1 MRCYYFNPIKS
12 TKRVLKSYFFLKNF
26 LKGHFCC
33 KLAIPSVLLKPTFPM
48 IYKLFPIVLFFL
60 FSINPSESIFPNPK
74 NIKKST
80 VVSLT
85 TPRLDSKTEVVYNA
99 LKSNQ
104 FALPNL
110 ESFTKALKGFYLLKE
125 KGLIQKDIL
134 TLVDFSL
141 SSNTKR
147 LWVIDLATNTI
158 LYNSLVAHGRNT
170 GEEFANNFS
179 NAAQSLKSSLGFYS
193 TGEIYNGK
201 HGISLKLDGLEKGIN
216 DNARARGVVI
226 HAANYVSDRFIKN
239 NKRLG
244 RSQGCPAIPEELS
257 KGIINTIKNKSCL
270 FIYYPS
276 VNFSS
281 TSKLVS

>member
-1 MRCYYFNPIKS
+1 
-12 TKRVLKSYFFLKNF
+12 
-26 LKGHFCC
+26 
-33 KLAIPSVLLKPTFPM
+33 M

-60 FSINPSESIFPNPK
+60 FSINPSEVISPNPK
-74 NIKKST
+74 NIQKST

-85 TPRLDSKTEVVYNA
+85 PQSLDSKTEDIYNS
-99 LKSNQ
+99 LKSGK

-125 KGLIQKDIL
+125 KGVIQKNIL

-170 GEEFANNFS
+170 GEEFANHFS
-179 NAAQSLKSSLGFYS
+179 NAAQSFKSSLGFYT

-201 HGISLKLDGLEKGIN
+201 HGVSLRLDGLEKGIN
-216 DNARARGVVI
+216 DNARARGVVM
-226 HAANYVSDRFIKN
+226 HAASYVSDRFVKN

>member
-1 MRCYYFNPIKS
+1 
-12 TKRVLKSYFFLKNF
+12 
-26 LKGHFCC
+26 
-33 KLAIPSVLLKPTFPM
+33 M

-85 TPRLDSKTEVVYNA
+85 SPRLDSKTEVVYNA

-201 HGISLKLDGLEKGIN
+201 HGMSLKLDGLEKGIN
-216 DNARARGVVI
+216 DNAMDRSIVMHGAS
-226 HAANYVSDRFIKN
+226 YVSEGIIKI
-239 NKRLG
+239 KGYLG
-244 RSQGCPAIPEELS
+244 RSWGCPAVPEKYS
-257 KGIINTIKNKSCL
+257 KPIIDKIKNGTCI
-270 FIYYPS
+270 FIYANNSMYF
-276 VNFSS
+276 NQ
-281 TSKLVS
+281 SKVLQS